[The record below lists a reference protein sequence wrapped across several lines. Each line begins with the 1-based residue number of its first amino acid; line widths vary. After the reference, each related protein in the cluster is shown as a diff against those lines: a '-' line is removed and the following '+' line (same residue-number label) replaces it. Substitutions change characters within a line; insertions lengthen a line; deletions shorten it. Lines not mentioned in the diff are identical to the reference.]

1 MINWDKQNLVSK
13 EVIHSVERQVEL
25 DSADIDHL
33 IGRASRNKRKRIRFC
48 SHENPAEQV
57 HEMFIVQP
65 QNAYIRPHK
74 HKNKIESMLVLK
86 GEVDYVVFEDDGSV
100 RKVIQMGDLRSGKT
114 FYNSLREATYHTL
127 LIRSEWLVFLEITKG
142 PFDRKD
148 TAFPKWSPEE
158 DDSLSVGKYLNN
170 LERDVKNGLLHT

>member
-13 EVIHSVERQVEL
+13 EVIHSVERQIEF
-25 DSADIDHL
+25 DSSDICYL
-33 IGRASRNKRKRIRFC
+33 IEQASRNKRKRIRFC

-86 GEVDYVVFEDDGSV
+86 GEVDYVVFNEDGSI
-100 RKVIQMGDLRSGKT
+100 RKVIQMGELGSSKT
-114 FYNSLREATYHTL
+114 FYNSLREATYHTQ
-127 LIRSEWLVFLEITKG
+127 LIRSEWLVFLEATKG
-142 PFDRKD
+142 PFDKKD
-148 TAFPKWSPEE
+148 TIFPEWCPEE
-158 DDSLSVGKYLNN
+158 NDTLSVVKYLNN
-170 LERDVKNGLLHT
+170 LEGDIKNRLLHT